1 MPPSVWLAGRMMFC
15 YLCIRPTV
23 TKIVNMIF
31 WKRMNRF
38 WCKVRDKDIRRGIV
52 ILLLKNPD
60 GNQFVSE
67 NYRRITISTVISKI
81 IEIVLF
87 TNFENQLT
95 TDNLQFGFKQ
105 RFSCSHALFTLKTV
119 VEHYVKQGSTVNIYA
134 LDISKAW

>member
-1 MPPSVWLAGRMMFC
+1 
-15 YLCIRPTV
+15 
-23 TKIVNMIF
+23 
-31 WKRMNRF
+31 
-38 WCKVRDKDIRRGIV
+38 VRDKGIRRGIV
-52 ILLLKNPD
+52 ILLLKNSD

-134 LDISKAW
+134 LDISKA